1 MDRHELNSAA
11 CLFQTCTGN
20 QRTEAYGF
28 GGPKDKSFP
37 EGPQS
42 WEGQSLGKDVVGVGK
57 GQDLWHF
64 PSSWKQRQ
72 IPASCV
78 SNPVPPSQVAGAEG
92 NTAGLRPHPVT
103 WLLFQ
108 TISFLA
114 WAITYFQ
121 ISEMLSVP

>member
-1 MDRHELNSAA
+1 M
-11 CLFQTCTGN
+11 G
-20 QRTEAYGF
+20 
-28 GGPKDKSFP
+28 
-37 EGPQS
+37 
-42 WEGQSLGKDVVGVGK
+42 LGVLKTRAFLRALLSGKGRVWVRMLGEQGGK

-78 SNPVPPSQVAGAEG
+78 SNPVPPSRVAGAEG

-103 WLLFQ
+103 WLPFQ

-121 ISEMLSVP
+121 ISEMLSAP